1 MAGGIQAKACR
12 AALAKAH
19 LDQAALA
26 SEGLSESSRLTL
38 LEPAIIQTILAGQ
51 QPRCMGLLWFQRN
64 PLPTDW
70 MARREG
76 VAAFDA

>member
-1 MAGGIQAKACR
+1 MGWP
-12 AALAKAH
+12 
-19 LDQAALA
+19 
-26 SEGLSESSRLTL
+26 EGYFE
-38 LEPAIIQTILAGQ
+38 
-51 QPRCMGLLWFQRN
+51 RN